1 MNKKFWGI
9 LSVIIL
15 IIISIILVIQYI
27 MALTQ
32 EIKNPILSLE
42 IEEYGTVKIELYPEY
57 APNTVKNIIAL
68 AQKGYYDGK
77 VFYGTD
83 EISVYIGRNEDGQID
98 YPRLSTLDENISD
111 ANDFEYEIKGEFI
124 ANGFNENT
132 LKHEKGVVSM
142 IRADYTQVMG
152 NLQEESYNSASSQF
166 TILTENA
173 RSLNGMYAAF
183 GKVVEG
189 MEIVESIYDI
199 EKQVSEEEESSVI
212 EKFITMPKIIKA
224 TIETYGVNYGMPQV
238 HEAFDYEG
246 YMNEMLTQ
254 YYSENNQ

>member
-83 EISVYIGRNEDGQID
+83 EISV
-98 YPRLSTLDENISD
+98 
-111 ANDFEYEIKGEFI
+111 
-124 ANGFNENT
+124 
-132 LKHEKGVVSM
+132 
-142 IRADYTQVMG
+142 
-152 NLQEESYNSASSQF
+152 
-166 TILTENA
+166 
-173 RSLNGMYAAF
+173 
-183 GKVVEG
+183 
-189 MEIVESIYDI
+189 
-199 EKQVSEEEESSVI
+199 
-212 EKFITMPKIIKA
+212 
-224 TIETYGVNYGMPQV
+224 
-238 HEAFDYEG
+238 
-246 YMNEMLTQ
+246 
-254 YYSENNQ
+254 